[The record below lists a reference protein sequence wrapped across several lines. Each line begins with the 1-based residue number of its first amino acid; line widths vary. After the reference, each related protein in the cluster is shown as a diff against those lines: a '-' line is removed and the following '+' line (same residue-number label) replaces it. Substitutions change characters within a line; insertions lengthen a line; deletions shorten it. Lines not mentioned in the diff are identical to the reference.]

1 MGRTGIVEVLGRIA
15 GKIVMQIVQKDV
27 IKVVGCLHLSTGQ
40 EARSEAAVRAMQKT
54 QLIDVEN
61 ALSTL
66 HREVLLNN
74 TECWSPELATFIYNC
89 YIIPATL
96 FNKGGTEIK
105 SLEGTTQGD
114 PTVMVTYA
122 TYAIWLTPS
131 IDDLQRL
138 SCFTNHA
145 AFADDLT
152 SAEMLNQIKSW
163 WEYLQVK
170 GPKYGYYH
178 QNLTSL

>member
-1 MGRTGIVEVLGRIA
+1 
-15 GKIVMQIVQKDV
+15 MQIVQKDV

-40 EARSEAAVRAMQKT
+40 EARSEAAVRAMQKIFDNNKTEGT

-89 YIIPATL
+89 CIIPATL
-96 FNKGGTEIK
+96 FNKGDKEIK

-122 TYAIWLTPS
+122 KYAIWLTPS
-131 IDDLQRL
+131 TDDLQSL
-138 SCFTNHA
+138 SCVTNHA